1 MKKYLVGFILGILV
15 SGSIVCAATLLDA
28 KDVTYTPSDN
38 EFNVNNVESA
48 LNELYNISNYN
59 KCLNPDDESCKA
71 YGMEIIAS
79 SVYSSNWAK
88 ENAFKDTGLWLT
100 TNLTD
105 GWIGLHYYKKRTIK
119 QVELTQT
126 VADTSDRR
134 CKNFKIQ
141 ASDDGTTW
149 IDLTDV
155 LTLDDDNNPHTI
167 DIANVGSY
175 YYYRVYI
182 LNPYY
187 SGHYVG
193 LSRVKFI
200 SK

>member
-1 MKKYLVGFILGILV
+1 MKKIVLGIFIGLLIS
-15 SGSIVCAATLLDA
+15 SGVVYATTLIDS
-28 KDVTYTPSDN
+28 KDITYTPSDSSF
-38 EFNVNNVESA
+38 EASNVENA

-59 KCLNPDDESCKA
+59 KCLNPNDESCKA

-79 SVYSSNWAK
+79 SVYNSNWAK

-100 TNLTD
+100 TDLTN

-134 CKNFKIQ
+134 CKTFKIQ
-141 ASDDGTTW
+141 ASDDGNTW
-149 IDLTDV
+149 ADLTDV
-155 LTLDDDNNPHTI
+155 LTLADDNDPHVI
-167 DIANVGSY
+167 DITNVGSY

-200 SK
+200 S